1 VHGYPD
7 DHRVWDD
14 VVAVLVDRFHVVTY
28 DVRGAG
34 GSRAPRGRQHYRLP
48 QLEADLLAVVDAVS
62 PDAPV
67 HLVGHDWGSLQ
78 SWHAVTGDRLHG
90 RLASYTS
97 FCGTD
102 LDHAADWFRRRLR
115 RPTRRGLGE
124 ALRQGLHSQYIS
136 FFLIPRLPERV
147 LGSGAG
153 RRLLARLTAKEGLV
167 DPGWPSPADLRSG
180 LWLYRANMPAR
191 LRRPAPTKARI
202 PVQVVTASRDP
213 YLTTALQ
220 TDVAHWVPDLTVR
233 ALDAGHW
240 VPRSEPTAVA
250 RLVTDFVDSLATP
263 A

>member
-1 VHGYPD
+1 VE
-7 DHRVWDD
+7 
-14 VVAVLVDRFHVVTY
+14 RFHVVTY

-34 GSRAPRGRQHYRLP
+34 GSAAPRGRQNYRLA
-48 QLEADLLAVVDAVS
+48 QLEADLQTVADAVS
-62 PDAPV
+62 PDVPV

-78 SWHAVTGDRLHG
+78 CWHAVTGDRLHG

-124 ALRQGLHSQYIS
+124 VVRQGLHSQYIS
-136 FFLIPRLPERV
+136 FFLLPRLPE
-147 LGSGAG
+147 LLLTSGPG
-153 RRLLARLTAKEGLV
+153 RRLLQRIAADDGVV
-167 DPGWPSPADLRSG
+167 DPGWPSSADLRGG
-180 LWLYRANMPAR
+180 LWLYRANLPTR
-191 LRRPAPTKARI
+191 LRRPRPTAARI

-220 TDVAHWVPDLTVR
+220 TDVAQWVPDLTLR
-233 ALDAGHW
+233 TLEAGHW
-240 VPRSEPTAVA
+240 VPRSQPAAVA
-250 RLVTDFVDSLATP
+250 KLLTEFVDALAGT